1 MTEYYRYD
9 KVKTNGGKTIILY
22 RKLKSPTLYVKH
34 NGKMVYYSTYK
45 SKYLHKKGGQAKTS
59 ILKYYIM
66 DEDGNDVKIE
76 DDFRSR
82 VERKLQ
88 LVAVSNTSSVSK
100 YEVYDLNN
108 KVLSSKYEISYH
120 DNILDI
126 LFEIPDQDMYDT
138 TNTKLHKM
146 IKQFKQLYINMYD
159 PIRIFACKKD
169 KIMNGLVLCNRD
181 FATHMNLIEQP
192 RTIKLSISHIRY
204 KNATVQHIQD
214 VLNVNGNSIWQQ
226 IYDDGLHHVKI
237 DAVRDAY
244 LGNNRHA
251 TTTTV
256 KSSKSAKHHQAS
268 PDKSSEISK
277 YNMSSLDPYMMHTIF
292 TMAQSADDE
301 MNNNQLANFIY
312 HQYVT

>member
-9 KVKTNGGKTIILY
+9 TVKTNGGKTIILY
-22 RKLKSPTLYVKH
+22 RKLKSSTLYVKH
-34 NGKMVYYSTYK
+34 NGEMVYYSTYK
-45 SKYLHKKGGQAKTS
+45 RKYLHKKGGQGKTS

-66 DEDGNDVKIE
+66 DEDGDDVKIE
-76 DDFRSR
+76 DNFRSR

-88 LVAVSNTSSVSK
+88 LVPGLNTSSVSK

-108 KVLSSKYEISYH
+108 NVLSSKYEISYH
-120 DNILDI
+120 DDILDI
-126 LFEIPDQDMYDT
+126 LFEIPDKDLYDI

-146 IKQFKQLYINMYD
+146 IKQFKQQYINMYD

-169 KIMNGLVLCNRD
+169 KIMNGFVLCNRD

-192 RTIKLSISHIRY
+192 HAIKLSISHIVY
-204 KNATVQHIQD
+204 KNATVKHIQD
-214 VLNVNGNSIWQQ
+214 VLDVNSNSVWQQ
-226 IYDDGLHHVKI
+226 IHDDDLHRVKI

-244 LGNNRHA
+244 LGNKRHA

-256 KSSKSAKHHQAS
+256 KSSKATKHHAS
-268 PDKSSEISK
+268 PDKSSQISK

-292 TMAQSADDE
+292 TMAQSADE
-301 MNNNQLANFIY
+301 KMNNSQLANFIY
-312 HQYVT
+312 NQYVR